1 VPVATVIVPTHSH
14 AATLPLSVR
23 SALSQTEQDVELI
36 VVGDGVDE
44 PTREAAQRLAA
55 ADERVRF
62 VDNPKGE
69 GHGFEHRHQAVI
81 EAESNRVFWL
91 ADDDLWFPDHVERLG
106 ELLENAHLATSLVV
120 GALPDGSARVKPFD
134 LGISAHRAALAAGE
148 RFIPMVALAH
158 RRKAYLK
165 LPRGWN
171 VGGTNYRQVWTQFAQ
186 QPKFVTAS
194 ILAPTSL
201 HLATTNSREEL
212 PQEQRA
218 AELERWSA
226 VLADEGLRRRFLE
239 DVIAR
244 LVTTGWLERAQ
255 ARYEADDA
263 ADGGS
268 GRQSGTRPAK
278 ARRGR
283 AASRSERTTSS
294 RETGQGTPR
303 SGSSKTTPSSSSASQ

>member
-1 VPVATVIVPTHSH
+1 MPVATAIVPTHSH
-14 AATLPLSVR
+14 ASTLPLSVR
-23 SALSQTEQDVELI
+23 SALSQTERDIEVI

-44 PTREAAQRLAA
+44 PTRAAAQSLVE
-55 ADERVRF
+55 ADDRVRF

-69 GHGFEHRHQAVI
+69 GHGFEHRHQAVV
-81 EAESNRVFWL
+81 EASSNHVFWL

-106 ELLENAHLATSLVV
+106 ELLERAHLATSLVV

-134 LGISAHRAALAAGE
+134 LGIPAHRQALAAGE

-165 LPRGWN
+165 LPRGWR
-171 VGGTNYRQVWTQFAQ
+171 VGGTHYRQVWTQFAQ
-186 QPKFVTAS
+186 QPKMVTAS
-194 ILAPTSL
+194 LLAPTAL
-201 HLATTNSREEL
+201 HLASNSREEL
-212 PQEQRA
+212 PDEQRA

-226 VLADEGLRRRFLE
+226 VLADEEHRRRFLE

-244 LVTTGWLERAQ
+244 LVTKGWLEPAQ
-255 ARYEADDA
+255 ARYEAGSA
-263 ADGGS
+263 ARGGS
-268 GRQSGTRPAK
+268 GAQSGTRPAR
-278 ARRGR
+278 ARPGS